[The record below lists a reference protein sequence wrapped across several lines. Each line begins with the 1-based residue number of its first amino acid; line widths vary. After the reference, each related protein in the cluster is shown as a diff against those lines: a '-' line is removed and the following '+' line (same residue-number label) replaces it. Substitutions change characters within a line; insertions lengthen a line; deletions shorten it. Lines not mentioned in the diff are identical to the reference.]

1 MKKTL
6 ITMTALAAAAAAAAC
21 DATSAP
27 SELDRARVL
36 AVQIAPPRLG
46 PEESAAT
53 EVLVGRADGT
63 VSVVAPDSI
72 EVTGAPPGS
81 PASGMVTRGPDGW
94 SIACPDAE
102 ALAAMRAAMDLPDE
116 EPIPVALAVEVE
128 VDGELLPA
136 SKYIF
141 LGTEGDNP
149 QLAGITA
156 EGARE
161 EDGVLVAAAGDE
173 IAIAADGAAGEG
185 ELSYA
190 WFTALGDI
198 DLYLSEAA
206 TLTADEPGTGPLVLV
221 VRDQQGG
228 VTWAW
233 REVRIE

>member
-6 ITMTALAAAAAAAAC
+6 VTMTALAAAAAAC

-63 VSVVAPDSI
+63 VSVVAPNAI

-81 PASGMVTRGPDGW
+81 PASGMVARGPDGW

-102 ALAAMRAAMDLPDE
+102 ALAAMRAALGLAAD
-116 EPIPVALAVEVE
+116 EPIPVALAVEVA

-136 SKYIF
+136 SKVVF
-141 LGTEGDNP
+141 LGSEGDNP
-149 QLAGITA
+149 RLAGITA

-161 EDGVLVAAAGDE
+161 EDGVLVAAVGDQ
-173 IAIAADGAAGEG
+173 IAIAAEGAAGEG

-206 TLTADEPGTGPLVLV
+206 TLTAGEAGTGPLVLV
-221 VRDQQGG
+221 VRDPQGG

-233 REVRIE
+233 RELRIE